1 MIKYFKKNTLYLMP
15 FLVLLS
21 GCYSG
26 AGIYRVESKV
36 DPYNDTHI
44 LKQIDN
50 GIMGFM
56 NDDNANTYYMDIY
69 YDLKQNQFYL
79 SVQAIRDNWL
89 FIEKI
94 IFLAD
99 GKKLEFPFSNKN
111 REVIGGGTVMEWDLI
126 SMTEDEI
133 KTLVNAQKVT
143 CRLMGSSVYRDL
155 NDLSKIQQNWKSF
168 YSTELKKH
176 RRKK

>member
-1 MIKYFKKNTLYLMP
+1 M
-15 FLVLLS
+15 
-21 GCYSG
+21 
-26 AGIYRVESKV
+26 ESKV

-168 YSTELKKH
+168 YSTELNKH